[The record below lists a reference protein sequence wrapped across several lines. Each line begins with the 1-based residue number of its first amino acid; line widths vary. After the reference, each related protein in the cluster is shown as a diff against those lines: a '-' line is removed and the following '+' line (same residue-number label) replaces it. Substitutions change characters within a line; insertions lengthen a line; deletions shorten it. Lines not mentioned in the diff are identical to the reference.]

1 MRHILLTILLL
12 ISSLVSWAQSSIS
25 GVVTDQDGKAVDLAQ
40 LVLRTSSDSTLVASV
55 SSQPDGAYTISRVP
69 KGSYILTASF
79 FNAKPVTKR
88 VMIFSGSNIKMDFVL
103 NDEGKLLDELV
114 VVSTG
119 IQTSGDTTTYQVNRF
134 VTGREK
140 NLREVME
147 ALPRVSISQDNRSV
161 TVDGKQVRRILIENN
176 DLFQGNV
183 AIPLENLGAKGIR
196 KVEVIDNYS
205 EYNIF
210 DGFQTTNETVINLNV
225 SDEMKQKLSVEL
237 SAAGGIMNRYEGK
250 NNSLYIG
257 RKSMFSGILSAN
269 NVGKQLLS
277 FQDVIGIN
285 GGYNTIL
292 SSEDPVES
300 VKKTIKMYA
309 PFMDSG
315 REIFERNSS
324 LLSLNYLTNPSKKAK
339 LMLSGIVGVEG
350 LKADDQKS
358 YDYFSGLSYQE
369 LTSEH
374 TRRQQ
379 ALLNGKVQITPTSS
393 TSILYSG
400 TLLGI
405 NQNRTYSNRL
415 MAIDLDYLTK
425 PQALNSR
432 NNLLLTKRI
441 GEKNNLSLS
450 LDYNENITKS
460 STDLNT
466 DQALY
471 TQELGLQN
479 SFLYTNKTRDQLLSA
494 ELFYLHR
501 LHHKYFYRVGYRIMR
516 NHLSYSSLLRQE
528 RPVNQYNN
536 ESYLN
541 YLDHNIDLRFSKDRG
556 KLTYTAGLGL
566 KYVTA
571 QSDLERNWK
580 ESASLSLAP
589 SVKLK
594 YAISMSQNL
603 SLSYDYDIE
612 KYQLG
617 DLLTHR
623 QLAAYNRVIGS
634 RLEEL
639 FSHRHRVMGMYVLT
653 LPFSGFTFANV
664 TSYEAYDKSI
674 ADDLSLVGA
683 ISVVERR
690 LSEGRRTLNTTN
702 SAEYK
707 VIGIPLN
714 IKLSL
719 NYMNGFQPSYYSG
732 VLYETTLNS
741 TMLQLLLTTHY
752 KKGFNGKVE
761 INYGDNRYSGLPINN
776 KMNRLSYLGEVTW
789 HNGKFSIKASAEARH
804 YFMDQ
809 YKTEQLYL
817 GFEAEYKL
825 TNNFILSLRGA
836 DVANLEKRTSE
847 TSIIDNYYSVRR
859 VTREM
864 PGHIVLGLRWKY

>member
-1 MRHILLTILLL
+1 MRHFLLTIFLL
-12 ISSLVSWAQSSIS
+12 ISSSFSWAQSSIS
-25 GVVTDQDGKAVDLAQ
+25 GVITNQDGEAVGLVR
-40 LVLRTSSDSTLVASV
+40 LVLRTSNDSTLVTSV
-55 SSQPDGAYTISRVP
+55 VSRSDGSYIISEIA
-69 KGSYILTASF
+69 KGSYMLTASS
-79 FNAKPVTKR
+79 FNSTPVTKR
-88 VMIFSGSNIKMDFVL
+88 VMLFSGSQIKMDFVL
-103 NDEGKLLDELV
+103 NDDCKLLGEV
-114 VVSTG
+114 VVISTG
-119 IQTSGDTTTYQVNRF
+119 IHTSGDTTTYQVNRF

-161 TVDGKQVRRILIENN
+161 TVDGKQIRRILIEDN

-196 KVEVIDNYS
+196 NVEVIDNYS

-210 DGFQTTNETVINLNV
+210 EGFQTTNETVINLNV
-225 SDEMKQKLSVEL
+225 SDEIKQKLSVEL
-237 SAAGGIMNRYEGK
+237 SAAGGIINRYEGK

-257 RKSMFSGILSAN
+257 RKSMFSGILAAN

-292 SSEDPVES
+292 SCENPVES
-300 VKKTIKMYA
+300 MTKTIKMYA

-324 LLSLNYLTNPSKKAK
+324 LLSLNFLTNPSKRAK
-339 LMLSGIVGVEG
+339 LMLSGIVGIEG
-350 LKADDQKS
+350 LRADDEKS

-369 LTSEH
+369 LTSEQTH
-374 TRRQQ
+374 RQQ
-379 ALLNGKVQITPTSS
+379 ALLNGKIQINPTNS

-400 TLLGI
+400 TLSYI
-405 NQNRTYSNRL
+405 NQNKAYNNRV

-441 GEKNNLSLS
+441 GERNNLSLS

-471 TQELGLQN
+471 TEDLGLQN

-501 LHHKYFYRVGYRIMR
+501 LSHKYFYRVGYRIMHD
-516 NHLSYSSLLRQE
+516 HLSYSSLLEQE
-528 RPVNQYNN
+528 KPVEQYNN

-541 YLDHNIDLRFSKDRG
+541 YLNHNIDLRFSKDSGRI
-556 KLTYTAGLGL
+556 TYTAGLGL
-566 KYVTA
+566 KYMTA
-571 QSDLERNWK
+571 KSDLEKNWK
-580 ESASLSLAP
+580 EYASFSLAP
-589 SVKLK
+589 SVRLR
-594 YAISMSQNL
+594 YTISMSQNL
-603 SLSYDYDIE
+603 SLSYDYGIE
-612 KYQLG
+612 KHRLG

-623 QLAAYNRVIGS
+623 QLSAYNRVIGS
-634 RLEEL
+634 SLEEL
-639 FSHRHRVMGMYVLT
+639 FNHRHRAMAMYVLT
-653 LPFSGFTFANV
+653 LPFSGFTFTSV
-664 TSYEAYDKSI
+664 TSYESYDKSI
-674 ADDLSLVGA
+674 ADDLSLVRA
-683 ISVVERR
+683 INIIERR
-690 LSEGRRTLNTTN
+690 LSKGRKTLNTIN
-702 SAEYK
+702 SAEYR

-719 NYMNGFQPSYYSG
+719 NYTNGFHPSYFSG
-732 VLYETTLNS
+732 VPYETTLNS

-776 KMNRLSYLGEVTW
+776 KMNRLNYLGEVAW
-789 HNGKFSIKASAEARH
+789 HNEKLSIKASAEARH
-804 YFMDQ
+804 YFMGQ

-817 GFEAEYKL
+817 GFEAEYRL
-825 TNNFILSLRGA
+825 TDSFMLSLRGA
-836 DVANLEKRTSE
+836 DLANLPKRMSE

-864 PGHIVLGLRWKY
+864 PGHIVLGFRWKY